1 MNGLKYEKRRL
12 FSSKYMPPMLNEI
25 IMEFGMSS
33 PVFNMPVRLKKSL
46 DPVRVPMEFDT
57 IKSSK

>member
-1 MNGLKYEKRRL
+1 MRKGDYFLPNTC
-12 FSSKYMPPMLNEI
+12 MPPMLNEI